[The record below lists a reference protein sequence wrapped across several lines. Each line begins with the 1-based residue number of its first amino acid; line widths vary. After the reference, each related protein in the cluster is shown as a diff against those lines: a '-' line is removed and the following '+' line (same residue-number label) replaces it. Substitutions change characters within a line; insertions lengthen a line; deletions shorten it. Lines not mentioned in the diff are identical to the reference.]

1 MMRSGI
7 CGSGQFRRRDL
18 STCLSSMGTRVLL
31 VWWQNRRDIVN
42 VGVVQRIELR
52 AQRRSAWNRSR
63 INGGAQ
69 DQILM
74 HIE

>member
-31 VWWQNRRDIVN
+31 VMWWQNRRAIVN
-42 VGVVQRIELR
+42 VGVV
-52 AQRRSAWNRSR
+52 AADR
-63 INGGAQ
+63 INGSTALCMEQKSNKWWCTGSNPYA
-69 DQILM
+69 
-74 HIE
+74 H